1 MLFGKGHRIGG
12 LHPIAEG
19 KSIMSGDSRRHVGG
33 EGSEVVSRESELVVS
48 DSLYISCM

>member
-33 EGSEVVSRESELVVS
+33 ASNEIVSRENEIVVS
-48 DSLYISCM
+48 SGLYISCM

>member
-19 KSIMSGDSRRHVGG
+19 KGIMSGDSRRHVGG
-33 EGSEVVSRESELVVS
+33 ASSAVVSRESELVLG
-48 DSLYISCM
+48 DSPYIPYM